1 MSQSH
6 NYPIV
11 LSLQLPPHNTHSLVG
26 VCCQTNIQMSGT
38 RESEYT
44 ARDTDPLLRP
54 GRGHSPAYGLQNE
67 SEEGERSLES
77 GKTSFQSICHP
88 GERVFRVATCCLIA
102 CLASLLV
109 GMALGFS
116 SATLVELQ
124 NTTSTEID
132 NTTSNLFAVSR
143 LVPHSHTQLVFTIC
157 CKSKSGLCFQ
167 QLSLK
172 EVTLEVTLYLAHNLN
187 IALTT

>member
-1 MSQSH
+1 
-6 NYPIV
+6 
-11 LSLQLPPHNTHSLVG
+11 
-26 VCCQTNIQMSGT
+26 MSGT

-132 NTTSNLFAVSR
+132 NTTQNLFAVSR
-143 LVPHSHTQLVFTIC
+143 LVTHYHAQLVFTIC
-157 CKSKSGLCFQ
+157 CKSKCGQCFQ
-167 QLSLK
+167 QLFLK
-172 EVTLEVTLYLAHNLN
+172 EATLEVTVYLAHNFN